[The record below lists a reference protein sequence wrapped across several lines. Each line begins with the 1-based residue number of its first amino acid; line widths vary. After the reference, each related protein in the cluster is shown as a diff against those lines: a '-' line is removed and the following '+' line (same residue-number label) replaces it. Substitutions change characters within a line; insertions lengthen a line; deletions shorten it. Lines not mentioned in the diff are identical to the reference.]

1 MKNKDYLCRVIK
13 NMNKGCISLKKRT
26 QRNSL
31 LPYSINIKKN
41 IKFKN
46 LIKNEINIKDIINNM
61 LSSTNKIYDIFQINP
76 TSIKL
81 DNEDYSKRAKA
92 IKNIKDFISINILY
106 TNNKTNSDNIFCEVL
121 YYFDLLI
128 IQNKKFKLLSTFEKL
143 GLGALILV
151 LKFNKI
157 QDKILIK
164 KYKSIFNDKYMTL
177 EEINKIEV
185 LSLKLINYYIIQPNQ
200 INYLNFLFKNFFLND
215 KYRNMNYIYKQ
226 IISILKNIMCFSN
239 NYIKIHPFNISCFII
254 KYCFEQNKIDGFQKT
269 LIEYFDMNMRLFRA
283 AYEDFILNNNS
294 QMKIA
299 IIIERQKRDEN
310 TKKPEIND
318 TIKKLKNYEISKC
331 NNITNICSCT
341 MYKTSKKDIRK
352 NNINVVINPMNNTYY
367 KKFLNNYIS
376 ENTHS
381 KSKNN
386 NSEYKHQN
394 RKTTELSEIKNIKV
408 KKLKDKD
415 NDENIKINT
424 KLNYSIESPKK
435 CGISI
440 KYRYKKKIPIQLSNL
455 NNKITFFKLKKIQ
468 ESKKNNK
475 DNEKPKD
482 KKIKEIKNEDMR
494 AEKIKNDKFKN
505 VKIEERI
512 ERSKEKIIKK
522 DDSDYNKNKGDNDN
536 KEKKENIEKIEEYN
550 RENKYKR
557 LNSDKSDNF
566 VNQEHYHSI
575 RKSYKNKNV
584 KNINEYKIQSF
595 LKNYTSNNTLNTIK
609 IKILEENQ
617 TKKKEEPKVIKA
629 YLEKNKNYMSQ
640 VNNLN
645 TDDSNLKSTVNQ
657 SESSTSNFKEK
668 KIEIKRGQKVHIR
681 NFYKQKNS
689 LLLNISNFGRNSIL
703 LK

>member
-1 MKNKDYLCRVIK
+1 MNNKDYLCRVIK
-13 NMNKGCISLKKRT
+13 NINKGCISLKKRT

-31 LPYSINIKKN
+31 LPYSINIKRN
-41 IKFKN
+41 IKLKN
-46 LIKNEINIKDIINNM
+46 FIKNEINIKHIINNM
-61 LSSTNKIYDIFQINP
+61 LNSTNKIYDIFQINP

-106 TNNKTNSDNIFCEVL
+106 TNNKTNSDNILCEVL

-239 NYIKIHPFNISCFII
+239 NYIKIHPFNLSCFII

-283 AYEDFILNNNS
+283 AYEDFILNNNNL
-294 QMKIA
+294 MKIA
-299 IIIERQKRDEN
+299 IIIERQKLDEN
-310 TKKPEIND
+310 SKKSEINN

-331 NNITNICSCT
+331 NYITNIYSST

-376 ENTHS
+376 ENTYS
-381 KSKNN
+381 KSKIK
-386 NSEYKHQN
+386 NSEYKHHN
-394 RKTTELSEIKNIKV
+394 RKTTELSEVKNIKV
-408 KKLKDKD
+408 KKIKDKD

-435 CGISI
+435 CGISL
-440 KYRYKKKIPIQLSNL
+440 KYRYKRKIPVQLSNL

-482 KKIKEIKNEDMR
+482 KKIEEIKNEDLIDD
-494 AEKIKNDKFKN
+494 KIKNEKYKKIN
-505 VKIEERI
+505 VEERI
-512 ERSKEKIIKK
+512 ERSKEKIIKNE
-522 DDSDYNKNKGDNDN
+522 DNDNNKNKDDNDN
-536 KEKKENIEKIEEYN
+536 KKNIEKIEEYN

-557 LNSDKSDNF
+557 LNLYKNDNF
-566 VNQEHYHSI
+566 INQEDYHSI
-575 RKSYKNKNV
+575 RNSYKNKKI
-584 KNINEYKIQSF
+584 KNMNEYKIQSF
-595 LKNYTSNNTLNTIK
+595 LTNYTSNNTINTVNV
-609 IKILEENQ
+609 KILEENSI
-617 TKKKEEPKVIKA
+617 KKKEEPKLIKA
-629 YLEKNKNYMSQ
+629 YLEKRKNYMSQ
-640 VNNLN
+640 MNNFN

-689 LLLNISNFGRNSIL
+689 LLLNISNIGRNRIL